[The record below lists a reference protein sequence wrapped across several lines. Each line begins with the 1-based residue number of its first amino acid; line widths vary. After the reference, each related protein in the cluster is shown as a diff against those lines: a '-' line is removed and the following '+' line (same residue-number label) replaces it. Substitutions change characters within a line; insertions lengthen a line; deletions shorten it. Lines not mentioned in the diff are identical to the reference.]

1 MTYRTR
7 NLLDVLVL
15 IGVFQENRRA
25 RQWHWCHPR
34 CGGADCCPSWDRST
48 KGSKEGWG
56 YRIHAFFHGLEP
68 QEVRSPPPP
77 PPKSRFFGLLGQS
90 KSHTPTSEEDHKP
103 SLPVKPLP
111 VKPLPAK
118 PAASAKP
125 ALPSKALPPR
135 PLPAKPVPSRALPA
149 KPLPPRPPLPGK
161 MVFTLKAVLIPRHW
175 ILN

>member
-1 MTYRTR
+1 MESSKRTEELA
-7 NLLDVLVL
+7 NGIDATHDVAEL
-15 IGVFQENRRA
+15 IVALREIVQQKA
-25 RQWHWCHPR
+25 QKK
-34 CGGADCCPSWDRST
+34 A
-48 KGSKEGWG
+48 EGT
-56 YRIHAFFHGLEP
+56 AFMHFFNGLEP

-118 PAASAKP
+118 PAAPAKP

-135 PLPAKPVPSRALPA
+135 PLPAKPVPSRALPS

-161 MVFTLKAVLIPRHW
+161 MVFTLKTVLIPRHW